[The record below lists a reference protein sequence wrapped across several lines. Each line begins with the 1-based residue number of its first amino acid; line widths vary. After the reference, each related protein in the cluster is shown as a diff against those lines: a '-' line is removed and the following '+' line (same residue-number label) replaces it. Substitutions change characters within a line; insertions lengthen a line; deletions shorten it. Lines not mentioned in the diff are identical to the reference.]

1 MRVTMGVTEIGPV
14 TNPKL
19 FRDKLGIVPGSE
31 VDFVDRGETIVVE
44 PRDRT
49 ANTEEIQQFFLA
61 WAESVRGTIDTCK
74 MDGKAYV
81 DWMRGPRD
89 DLGIDWFQ
97 RFQRFA
103 LQ

>member
-19 FRDKLGIVPGSE
+19 IRHKLGIVPRGE

-49 ANTEEIQQFFLA
+49 ANTEEISNFS
-61 WAESVRGTIDTCK
+61 WH
-74 MDGKAYV
+74 
-81 DWMRGPRD
+81 GPS
-89 DLGIDWFQ
+89 
-97 RFQRFA
+97 RFEGRSIPA
-103 LQ
+103 GWTERLTSIG